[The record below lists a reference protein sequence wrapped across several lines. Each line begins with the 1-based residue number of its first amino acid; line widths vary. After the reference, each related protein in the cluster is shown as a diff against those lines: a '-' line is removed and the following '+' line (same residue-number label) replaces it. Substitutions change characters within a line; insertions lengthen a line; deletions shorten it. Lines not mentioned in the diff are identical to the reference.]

1 MGLAKERERCLAGET
16 GETERARKG
25 KVVYTVAGG
34 EEKTLTHR
42 REAAGTDTQ

>member
-1 MGLAKERERCLAGET
+1 MGLAKERERCLAGKT
-16 GETERARKG
+16 GETERVRKG

-42 REAAGTDTQ
+42 CEAAGTDTQ